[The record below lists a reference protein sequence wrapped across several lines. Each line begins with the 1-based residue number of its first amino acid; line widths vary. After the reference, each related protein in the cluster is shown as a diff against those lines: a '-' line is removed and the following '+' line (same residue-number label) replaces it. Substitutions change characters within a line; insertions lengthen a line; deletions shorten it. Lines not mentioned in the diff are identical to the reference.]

1 MLARLSGIKSP
12 LKKNRPVETP
22 GSTPTGD
29 FSPLSSGI
37 IKPSSV
43 IVAGMDITNWATVEV
58 NIPAGPLGILLDGS
72 CSEAAILDDFAP
84 VTRDG
89 APGAVEVNGN
99 VPCGSILI
107 GMDNT
112 DFLQPRKNLEE
123 IGIILREA
131 AHLKRQLRFK
141 VPPQSSQ
148 KLESPQNPQD
158 DDKLKLI
165 PGSSSS
171 SLVDGDEAPKAVNK
185 LWKGLRSTKGEE
197 QPVPQL
203 SPVQKS
209 SGQSPS
215 FVRVTGMDDNSL
227 GFDKRPYVPS
237 STENVVR
244 LEVPPGALGLNLDG
258 SVAARAVVLGF
269 TPLPDGSR
277 GALERSGS
285 VSSGAEIVEI
295 NGEDVSKEPLAGIRE
310 RLGRIS
316 DEPRSL
322 SFRLPA
328 PIKVTVLP
336 KSPVSSPLASP
347 SRRVSAVSMMRMSL
361 VQASLP
367 TYKEDLELRRRLE
380 FQLVMSHDRKEIK
393 FKECWFA
400 VHSEW
405 MNRWVAFVGKGGPEP
420 GPISNH
426 ELLLPGFTSG
436 QDPNQTAVVRPG
448 LVIMKDYRFVTPMVW
463 TLLAAL
469 HGPGDAP
476 PLARF
481 ILDIYSEAPEDVN
494 EFAREPTA
502 QASGMAVSL
511 REQCQVEVK

>member
-1 MLARLSGIKSP
+1 MLARLSGIKSAS
-12 LKKNRPVETP
+12 KKIKRVETP
-22 GSTPTGD
+22 GTTPTGD
-29 FSPLSSGI
+29 FSPLSSV
-37 IKPSSV
+37 KPSSV
-43 IVAGMDITNWATVEV
+43 IVAGMDITNWAIVQVT
-58 NIPAGPLGILLDGS
+58 IPAGPLGILLDGS
-72 CSEAAILDDFAP
+72 FSEAAVLDDFAP
-84 VTRDG
+84 VNREG
-89 APGAVEVNGN
+89 APGAVEANGN
-99 VPCGSILI
+99 VPCGSFLV
-107 GMDNT
+107 GMDNI
-112 DFLQPRKNLEE
+112 DFLQPRKSLEE
-123 IGIILREA
+123 IGIILRQA
-131 AHLKRQLRFK
+131 AHLQRQLRFK

-148 KLESPQNPQD
+148 KPQNPQD
-158 DDKLKLI
+158 DDKIKLI

-171 SLVDGDEAPKAVNK
+171 SLVDDSEAPKATNK
-185 LWKGLRSTKGEE
+185 LWKSLRTEKQPTLEIST
-197 QPVPQL
+197 

-209 SGQSPS
+209 AGQSPS
-215 FVRVTGMDDNSL
+215 FVRVTGMEDESL
-227 GFDKRPYVPS
+227 GSEKRPYVPS
-237 STENVVR
+237 STENVVSV
-244 LEVPPGALGLNLDG
+244 EVPPGALGLNLDG

-269 TPLPDGSR
+269 TRLPDGSR

-310 RLGRIS
+310 RLGRMS
-316 DEPRSL
+316 DEPRRL

-328 PIKVTVLP
+328 PIKVTVQPKLP
-336 KSPVSSPLASP
+336 VSPLASP
-347 SRRVSAVSMMRMSL
+347 SSRRMSAVSMMRMSL

-380 FQLVMSHDRKEIK
+380 LQLVMSHDRKEIK

-436 QDPNQTAVVRPG
+436 QDPLVHPG

-463 TLLAAL
+463 TLLGAL
-469 HGPGDAP
+469 HGPGEAP

-481 ILDIYSEAPEDVN
+481 TLDIYSEAPDDVN

-502 QASGMAVSL
+502 QASGLAISL